1 MTKGFED
8 SVAAID
14 GMLEPEVVAE
24 ICLEA
29 IGGERFLIL
38 PHETVQGY
46 MQAKAAD
53 YDRWIG
59 GMRKLNR
66 LFGGSI

>member
-14 GMLEPEVVAE
+14 GMLEPEVVAQV
-24 ICLEA
+24 CLDA
-29 IGGERFLIL
+29 IRDERFLIL
-38 PHETVQGY
+38 PHDTVQGY
-46 MQAKAAD
+46 IEAKASD

-66 LFGGSI
+66 MFGGSV